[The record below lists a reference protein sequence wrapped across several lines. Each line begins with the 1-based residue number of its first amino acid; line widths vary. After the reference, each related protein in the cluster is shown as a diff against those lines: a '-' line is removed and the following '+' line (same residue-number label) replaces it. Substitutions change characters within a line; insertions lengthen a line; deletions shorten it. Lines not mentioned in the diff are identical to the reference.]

1 MGQVKKIWE
10 LIDNYENLPLVHKE
24 PIREEMEELKKIMK
38 YRNEK
43 ESSNERKEKPASDC
57 S

>member
-24 PIREEMEELKKIMK
+24 PIKEEMEELKRII
-38 YRNEK
+38 
-43 ESSNERKEKPASDC
+43 
-57 S
+57 